1 MTSEEKTSEEEV
13 KITYKQVRIVK
24 SRGKSA
30 VVEWVYRGKAYRKT
44 VPLDEVKG
52 DKIDSEVLDKCPDY
66 GVPWAKE
73 VNTEA
78 TPGDLEAALHNAG
91 IWTAED
97 ALKNLSG
104 IKGALNATYKT
115 GLAEILKT
123 AKQYK
128 NKE

>member
-1 MTSEEKTSEEEV
+1 MTSEELASEQEV
-13 KITYKQVRIVK
+13 KKTYKKVRIVK

-44 VPLDEVKG
+44 VPLDEVEG
-52 DKIDSEVLDKCPDY
+52 EKIDSDVLKKCPDY

-73 VNTEA
+73 VSPDA
-78 TPGDLEAALHNAG
+78 TPGDLEEALHNAG

-97 ALKNLSG
+97 AFKNPSG
-104 IKGALNATYKT
+104 IIGALNATYKT
-115 GLAEILKT
+115 GLAAILKA
-123 AKQYK
+123 AKKYK